1 MPRLPT
7 GTAPARHPTPRTTSH
22 AALIPA
28 IDLWPFAPDG
38 YAMRNALFPP
48 KHERDMKTN
57 PSIVDVFWGHLC
69 LGTSKSTD
77 TVRGHCMRVL
87 GELAHHF
94 PVEVSAEHVYERG
107 LLYDRCVNVLKADVM
122 PGNPK
127 TWLLSGALVGI
138 GGLLQAR
145 RRAPTHPSAGGRP
158 PPPLPPAL
166 CPPP

>member
-1 MPRLPT
+1 
-7 GTAPARHPTPRTTSH
+7 
-22 AALIPA
+22 
-28 IDLWPFAPDG
+28 
-38 YAMRNALFPP
+38 
-48 KHERDMKTN
+48 MKTN

-94 PVEVSAEHVYERG
+94 PVEVSTEHVYERG

-145 RRAPTHPSAGGRP
+145 RRAPAHPSAGGRP
-158 PPPLPPAL
+158 PPPPLPPSVRPPNPTAARAPLIVAAL
-166 CPPP
+166 PPPPTPAFAPPPAPRAGV

>member
-1 MPRLPT
+1 
-7 GTAPARHPTPRTTSH
+7 
-22 AALIPA
+22 
-28 IDLWPFAPDG
+28 
-38 YAMRNALFPP
+38 MRNALFPP

-94 PVEVSAEHVYERG
+94 PVEMSTEHIYG
-107 LLYDRCVNVLKADVM
+107 PLLYERCVNTLNAPVKA
-122 PGNPK
+122 GNPK

-145 RRAPTHPSAGGRP
+145 RRAPAHPSAGGRP
-158 PPPLPPAL
+158 PLAPAPPFPPSVR
-166 CPPP
+166 PPNPTAARAPPH

>member
-1 MPRLPT
+1 
-7 GTAPARHPTPRTTSH
+7 
-22 AALIPA
+22 
-28 IDLWPFAPDG
+28 
-38 YAMRNALFPP
+38 MRNALFPP

-94 PVEVSAEHVYERG
+94 PVEVSTEHIYERG
-107 LLYDRCVNVLKADVM
+107 LLYDRCVNVLKEPVKR
-122 PGNPK
+122 GNPK

-145 RRAPTHPSAGGRP
+145 RRAPTHPLAGGRP
-158 PPPLPPAL
+158 PLPPPLPAL
-166 CPPP
+166 RPPP